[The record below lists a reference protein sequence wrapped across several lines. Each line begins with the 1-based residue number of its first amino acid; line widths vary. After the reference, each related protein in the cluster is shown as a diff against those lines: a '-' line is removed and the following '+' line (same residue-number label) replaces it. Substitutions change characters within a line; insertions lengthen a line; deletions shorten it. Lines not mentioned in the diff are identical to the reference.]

1 MNKISYCVSVCTE
14 RVEVQLLLE
23 QLFRF
28 KRDIDE
34 ILVLFDEKNGS
45 NEVREYLETIE
56 NITLMRAD
64 FNNDFATFKNKFFSY
79 VSQDTTHLYFLD
91 ADELPHHLQLS
102 YLPDILDGNP
112 NIDLFWIPRVNTLV
126 GADEKEIKQYV
137 SSQDWKMND
146 KSWIQ
151 WPDYQSRICVN
162 NGLIK
167 YSGAVHE
174 QLIGAKT
181 QSLLPAEEYMSL
193 KHEKTLKRQIIQ
205 NQLYSKIN

>member
-56 NITLMRAD
+56 NITLIRAD
-64 FNNDFATFKNKFFSY
+64 FNNDFATFKNKFANY
-79 VSQDTTHLYFLD
+79 ATGDYIIQLD
-91 ADELPHHLQLS
+91 ADEVPHHLLLA

-112 NIDLFWIPRVNTLV
+112 NIDLFWIPRINTVKNIGLSQIQEWGWNV
-126 GADEKEIKQYV
+126 SKLDNYIEEKEFNLDNP
-137 SSQDWKMND
+137 QDLDEYRLLQKY
-146 KSWIQ
+146 K
-151 WPDYQSRICVN
+151 
-162 NGLIK
+162 LIIEEK
-167 YSGAVHE
+167 Y
-174 QLIGAKT
+174 
-181 QSLLPAEEYMSL
+181 
-193 KHEKTLKRQIIQ
+193 
-205 NQLYSKIN
+205 